1 MKISQNSITLLV
13 VCFFVGVGVFSCTN
27 KEKHPIVEQNLCN
40 IPSEDVALMGH
51 TTESAELY
59 VPMELL
65 VVGDYIAIV
74 NGYEG
79 ANVIYLYNRH
89 DLQLIQKYGT
99 FGRAA
104 NEYFRVGKAPK
115 NSNDSTFYLYTNNR
129 YCAEL
134 SVKKNGEINELRRE
148 KITDNIGDNVIIL
161 NDSITFSRIRGE
173 KYPFKL
179 YNRNQNDVSFL
190 GEFPQGDLDIDNIDD
205 RDNWLVSTSVY
216 SPFFNRLLV
225 FYANAP
231 IIGVYDMSSMELIRE
246 TVIKDAN
253 PQCSSLDEFYDNLNN
268 VYFYK
273 PVTTEECVY
282 VAFVNGM
289 ENKEPSSLNLL
300 VVNWDGVVSKSY
312 NYDIFSSAYTV
323 SADGC
328 LYLVSQTEDGLLLHK
343 AQLCE

>member
-1 MKISQNSITLLV
+1 MFL
-13 VCFFVGVGVFSCTN
+13 FF
-27 KEKHPIVEQNLCN
+27 
-40 IPSEDVALMGH
+40 
-51 TTESAELY
+51 
-59 VPMELL
+59 
-65 VVGDYIAIV
+65 
-74 NGYEG
+74 
-79 ANVIYLYNRH
+79 
-89 DLQLIQKYGT
+89 
-99 FGRAA
+99 
-104 NEYFRVGKAPK
+104 
-115 NSNDSTFYLYTNNR
+115 
-129 YCAEL
+129 
-134 SVKKNGEINELRRE
+134 
-148 KITDNIGDNVIIL
+148 
-161 NDSITFSRIRGE
+161 
-173 KYPFKL
+173 
-179 YNRNQNDVSFL
+179 
-190 GEFPQGDLDIDNIDD
+190 GEFPQVDLDIDHIDD

-253 PQCSSLDEFYDNLNN
+253 PQCSSLDDFYDNLNN